1 MENNKPQ
8 IRFKG
13 FDEDWDKKE
22 LSSEVDFFSGLTYS
36 PFDIVK
42 SNGTFVIR
50 SSNVK
55 EGRLVNADNVFV
67 KSEKVNCEFVKK
79 NDIAVVVRNGSR
91 DLIGKHAQIKSDI
104 NNAVIGAFMTGLRS
118 EIPNFINALLDS
130 EQFKREIN
138 KNLGATINQITTG
151 NFKVMKFWFPENQT
165 EQQKIGTF
173 FENLDKL
180 LTEHQQKHNKLQA
193 LKKAMLSKMFPQQGQ
208 TVPEIRFK
216 GFSGDW
222 IETYL
227 EEIFSFQYGIFNN
240 NPSNGGE
247 YPVYGA
253 NGIIGGYTNFNAED
267 SIVIGHMGEY
277 AGIVLWGKGKH
288 FVTYNGIITK
298 PKNEKL
304 LSEFGYYLLNKMN
317 LRKISDGSGQ
327 PFLSYNTL
335 NRIKSSYPK
344 SHDEQNAITQYFKN
358 IDNLITNHEQQIN
371 KLQNIKKA
379 FLNKMFI

>member
-8 IRFKG
+8 VRFKG
-13 FDEDWDKKE
+13 FDEDWEKKE
-22 LSSEVDFFSGLTYS
+22 LSNEVDFFSGLTYS
-36 PFDIVK
+36 PFDVVK
-42 SNGTFVIR
+42 NNGTFVIR

-55 EGRLVNADNVFV
+55 DGQFVDADNVYV
-67 KSEKVNCEFVKK
+67 NSEKVNCEFVLK

-91 DLIGKHAQIKSDI
+91 DLIGKHTQIKFNID
-104 NNAVIGAFMTGLRS
+104 NAVIGAFMTGIRAKV
-118 EIPNFINALLDS
+118 PNFINALLDS
-130 EQFKREIN
+130 DNFKIEIN

-151 NFKVMKFWFPENQT
+151 NFKAMQFCFPENKS
-165 EQQKIGTF
+165 EQNQIGTF

-180 LTEHQQKHNKLQA
+180 ITEHQQKHSKLKS
-193 LKKAMLSKMFPQQGQ
+193 LKKAMLSKMFPQHGQ

-216 GFSGDW
+216 GFIGDW
-222 IETYL
+222 VETNL

-240 NPSNGGE
+240 NPSNGGK

-253 NGIIGGYTNFNAED
+253 NGIIGGYTDFNAED

-304 LSEFGYYLLNKMN
+304 LSEFGYYLLYKMN

-327 PFLSYNTL
+327 PFLSYSIL

-344 SHDEQNAITQYFKN
+344 SYDEQNAIIKYFKN
-358 IDNLITNHEQQIN
+358 LDNLITNHQLQIS

-379 FLNKMFI
+379 FLAKMFI